1 MKSGAASPTE
11 RLSTEDLLDIIED
24 EEDEGANA
32 EAPAVSVAMMAVV
45 FIIIYLR
52 KIFYANNMANCRG
65 SDIHPPPSKYSI

>member
-52 KIFYANNMANCRG
+52 E
-65 SDIHPPPSKYSI
+65 DILCQQYGQLPWI